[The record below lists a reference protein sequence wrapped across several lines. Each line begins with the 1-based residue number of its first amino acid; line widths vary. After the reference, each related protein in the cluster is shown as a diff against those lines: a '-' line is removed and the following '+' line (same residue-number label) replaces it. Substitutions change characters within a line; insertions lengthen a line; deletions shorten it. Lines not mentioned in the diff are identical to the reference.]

1 MITAFADPF
10 DTLFQIQ
17 SALQAR
23 EASNWLQ
30 NHTTSQGPFPPI
42 NVFQQGDD
50 ILAIIELPGIDKDA
64 LEIQAKDNTIRI
76 SGRKAV
82 AYPTRRERSTGEF
95 DRTLSL
101 PVQIDVDAIKAEYRD
116 GILTLQLPRSE
127 RDKARTIKIA

>member
-42 NVFQQGDD
+42 NVFQQGGD
-50 ILAIIELPGIDKDA
+50 ILAIIELPGTG
-64 LEIQAKDNTIRI
+64 E
-76 SGRKAV
+76 SGVPASSTARF
-82 AYPTRRERSTGEF
+82 PFPSRSTSMPSRPNTG
-95 DRTLSL
+95 TGS
-101 PVQIDVDAIKAEYRD
+101 
-116 GILTLQLPRSE
+116 
-127 RDKARTIKIA
+127 